1 MVVSEIVTLLF
12 YIISI
17 AFLPEYFGAFS
28 GNRLT
33 NKPPSSSVLTDL
45 SFVVTVKFLW
55 KLAVIVAVSALPL
68 YIGKMI
74 RRKVAP
80 AASSKLL

>member
-1 MVVSEIVTLLF
+1 MIVPHTIPLAHYLCRHIYMVVSEIVTLLF

-45 SFVVTVKFLW
+45 SFVVTVN
-55 KLAVIVAVSALPL
+55 SC
-68 YIGKMI
+68 G
-74 RRKVAP
+74 
-80 AASSKLL
+80 S